1 ARSLVDELGRPLLS
15 TSVPKGSDDYFTLP
29 DEIAET
35 FKNDIDLILNA
46 GIIPNIPS
54 TVIDFTT
61 DPPEIIREGAGDI
74 DLRISR

>member
-1 ARSLVDELGRPLLS
+1 MEELGRPLLS
-15 TSVPKGSDDYFTLP
+15 TSVPKGSDDYFTDP

-35 FKNDIDLILNA
+35 FRNEIDLILHA

-54 TVIDFTT
+54 TVIDFTV

-74 DLRISR
+74 DKIISI